1 MTSLRLEDQIKAL
14 AAEITQT
21 YSSGAIAQLIRLIE
35 PAPETALMSN
45 EEFERVMD
53 VLAGQNTRRPF
64 SDKSIAV
71 ARLVFVK
78 GASVAEAAAEIGLAR
93 QVAHR
98 LMTRIRGR
106 MEELPSGWVKLTE
119 WYPEAVAEQLHDMAA
134 ALKAGQ
140 AAGLHEMQS
149 FTINLNS

>member
-1 MTSLRLEDQIKAL
+1 MTSQSLEDKVKAL
-14 AAEITQT
+14 AAEIIQT
-21 YSSGAIAQLIRLIE
+21 YPPGAIAQLIRLIE

-45 EEFERVMD
+45 EEFERVME

-78 GASVAEAAAEIGLAR
+78 GASVSEAAAEIDLAR

-98 LMTRIRGR
+98 LITRLRRR
-106 MEELPSGWVKLTE
+106 MEELPSGWVKVTE
-119 WYPEAVAEQLHDMAA
+119 WYPKAVADQLRDMAA
-134 ALKAGQ
+134 VLKAGQ
-140 AAGLHEMQS
+140 GAEAQENQS
-149 FTINLNS
+149 FTITLPN